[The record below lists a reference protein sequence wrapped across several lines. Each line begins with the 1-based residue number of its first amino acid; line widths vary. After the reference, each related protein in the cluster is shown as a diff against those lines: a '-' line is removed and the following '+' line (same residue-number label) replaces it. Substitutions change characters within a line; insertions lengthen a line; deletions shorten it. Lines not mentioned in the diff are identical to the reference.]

1 MEADF
6 KVSEHAIKTRTK
18 ALIARGLYENEAF
31 YVVINDLNPAL
42 KKAIEVLQDG
52 TFDKSNLD
60 HSSFR
65 TKEIK
70 NNKLINLNVK
80 PAWIKTVSDKE
91 ASKRTNAVGIRPDTK
106 LCFGSTWRQ

>member
-1 MEADF
+1 MKEMIALAETKEVPFVEADF

-18 ALIARGLYENEAF
+18 ALVARGLYENEAF

-42 KKAIEVLQDG
+42 KKAIEVLNDG

-70 NNKLINLNVK
+70 NNKN
-80 PAWIKTVSDKE
+80 T
-91 ASKRTNAVGIRPDTK
+91 SKK
-106 LCFGSTWRQ
+106 Q